1 MSPAYDIL
9 HANHTKRSRRPAR
22 RNQAVIKPYIMEF
35 RRMRYGIMLMVLL
48 VTGVTGC
55 KKAAVENARRVLL
68 DLMTNGRWIVQT
80 FTESG
85 TDLSGEYA
93 TWEFQFYENGTVD
106 GLNGTQKVSGT
117 WAVDEIRL
125 TIQSNFPAGSPAA
138 LLRLSE
144 TWNITKTTLTYVE
157 ARPSNT
163 NRTAYLKLVRK

>member
-9 HANHTKRSRRPAR
+9 HANHTKRSRSPAR
-22 RNQAVIKPYIMEF
+22 RKLAEYKPYIMEF

-48 VTGVTGC
+48 VTGASGC
-55 KKAAVENARRVLL
+55 KKAAVESARRVLL
-68 DLMTNGRWIVQT
+68 DLMTNGRWGVQT

-85 TDLSGEYA
+85 ADLSAEYA

-117 WAVDEIRL
+117 WAVDEVNL
-125 TIQSNFPAGSPAA
+125 TIQSNFPTGSPAV
-138 LLRLSE
+138 LMRLSE

-157 ARPSNT
+157 AKPSNT

>member
-1 MSPAYDIL
+1 MSLGFDIP
-9 HANHTKRSRRPAR
+9 HVNHTKRNGSPACR
-22 RNQAVIKPYIMEF
+22 KPPFNKPDIMKF
-35 RRMRYGIMLMVLL
+35 RRMKYGMMLLILL
-48 VTGVTGC
+48 VAGTTGC
-55 KKAAVENARRVLL
+55 KKAVMDNARRVLL

-80 FTESG
+80 LTESG
-85 TDLSGEYA
+85 VDLSGEYA

-117 WAVDEIRL
+117 WAVDEVKL

-138 LLRLSE
+138 LIRLSE

-157 ARPSNT
+157 AKPSNT